1 MRVIIKTMKKG
12 LFITFEGPDGSGKTT
27 VSTAVVERL
36 QKEGYQVK
44 YTREP
49 GGSKIAEEIR
59 SVILDPKNTEMDA
72 RCEALLYAAAR
83 RQHLVEK
90 VLPALEEGITVISDR
105 FVDSSL
111 AYQGYGRGIGMDEVH
126 SINMFAIEGRLPDK
140 TIYLDIDAKTGLD
153 RINANRT
160 SLDRLDQ
167 ESEDFHNLVHKG
179 YEEVVNIYKDRMVI
193 IDASKDVESV
203 IEESYQVLKGLL
215 DD

>member
-1 MRVIIKTMKKG
+1 MKKG

-36 QKEGYQVK
+36 QKEGYPVK

-59 SVILDPKNTEMDA
+59 DVILDPKNTEMDA
-72 RCEALLYAAAR
+72 RCEALLYAASR

-90 VLPALEEGITVISDR
+90 VLPALEEGTTVISDR

-111 AYQGYGRGIGMDEVH
+111 AYQGVGREIGVDEVYA
-126 SINMFAIEGRLPDK
+126 INMFAIEGKLPDK

-167 ESEDFHNLVHKG
+167 ESEDFHNKVHKG
-179 YEEVVNIYKDRMVI
+179 YEMVVEKYKDRMII
-193 IDASKDVESV
+193 IDASKDVDEV
-203 IEESYQVLKGLL
+203 IDEAYQCVKGLL